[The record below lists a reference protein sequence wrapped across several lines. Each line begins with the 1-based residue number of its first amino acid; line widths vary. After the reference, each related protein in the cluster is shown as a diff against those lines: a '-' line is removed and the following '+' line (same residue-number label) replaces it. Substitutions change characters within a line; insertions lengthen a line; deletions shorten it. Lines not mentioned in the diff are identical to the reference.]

1 MAGLLTPIIAGLGS
15 LGSSLISNR
24 GALRRQQMADAQNIK
39 FWKMQNQYNTPVK
52 QMERLQKA
60 GLNPNLIY
68 GSGSANTG
76 VAGSVAP
83 SKPAPY
89 NIKNP
94 VPLQAMLLQSQI
106 ANLDSVTEKNKA
118 ETEKTLGLTPS
129 LIKRSDKQLEI
140 LTEQKLQ
147 QAVKTGQITQQ
158 EKAKTKSLIAKAQID
173 VQNEGFNKAY
183 TKFKSGLLNMGV
195 DPQGSIWNTLIKF
208 FANMFSN
215 KRSNFLTNPQE
226 IFKK

>member
-24 GALRRQQMADAQNIK
+24 GALRRQKLANQQNVE
-39 FWKMQNQYNTPVK
+39 FWKMQNEYNTPVK

-76 VAGSVAP
+76 VAGAIAP

-94 VPLQAMLLQSQI
+94 VPLQAMLLQAQI
-106 ANLDSVTEKNKA
+106 NNLDSVTEKNRA
-118 ETEKTLGLTPS
+118 ESAKTLGLTPS
-129 LIKRSDKQLEI
+129 LVKRSQLQEEI
-140 LTEQKLQ
+140 LVEQKLQ
-147 QAVKTGQITQQ
+147 QAVKSGQISKQ
-158 EKAKTKSLIAKAQID
+158 EEAKTKSLIAKAQID
-173 VQNEGFNKAY
+173 VQNEGYNKAY
-183 TKFKSGLLNMGV
+183 TKFKSGLLKMGV
-195 DPQGSIWNTLIKF
+195 DPQGSIFNTLIKF
-208 FANMFSN
+208 FANMFSEN
-215 KRSNFLTNPQE
+215 KDQFFTNPQE
-226 IFKK
+226 KPKG